1 VLIFKPRDSS
11 PHISC
16 WCSAHMVLMVNT
28 IGAKY

>member
-1 VLIFKPRDSS
+1 MLIFKIRDSS

-16 WCSAHMVLMVNT
+16 WCSAPIVLMVST